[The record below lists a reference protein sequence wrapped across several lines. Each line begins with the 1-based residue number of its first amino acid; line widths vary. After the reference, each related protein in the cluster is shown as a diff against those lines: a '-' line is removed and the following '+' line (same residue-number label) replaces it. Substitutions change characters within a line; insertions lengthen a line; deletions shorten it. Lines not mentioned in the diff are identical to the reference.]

1 MSIYEIISQSTREVD
16 ETRSPSSFRRSKIF
30 DRQSEKVL
38 QGISLRARTVN
49 FTGEKSY
56 FFLCLNIGKF
66 VNHRLSVRPID
77 RLSLSSVLPEL
88 PSFLF
93 KITRDFLKEKV
104 V

>member
-1 MSIYEIISQSTREVD
+1 MKLDRPPPFD
-16 ETRSPSSFRRSKIF
+16 EAKYLTV
-30 DRQSEKVL
+30 KVRKFL